1 MNTQKFKI
9 TNMDCEACVK
19 LSTMAL
25 GEIPGVIN
33 IVIDFKS
40 GLGSFDS
47 EKEIPWPE
55 VEAALKAVG
64 KNAVKI

>member
-1 MNTQKFKI
+1 
-9 TNMDCEACVK
+9 
-19 LSTMAL
+19 MAL